1 MGVPTHSN
9 IRKHQFIDSEI
20 YSAKGAWEGWHS
32 LLRRGTVAH
41 YCDASISYG
50 MMVKAG
56 NGIGLLSNYTMMDPA
71 FRPLD
76 LDVHVKLRLHAV
88 ALTERLE
95 AKPVRIVMGLL
106 EELFSAQ
113 NPWFQEPMAL
123 TVQDRSYQERY
134 ATLFNR

>member
-1 MGVPTHSN
+1 
-9 IRKHQFIDSEI
+9 
-20 YSAKGAWEGWHS
+20 
-32 LLRRGTVAH
+32 VAH

-113 NPWFQEPMAL
+113 NPWFLEADGADGAGSFLPGAIRDA
-123 TVQDRSYQERY
+123 VQPLASSLDMVDTISEKSI
-134 ATLFNR
+134 